1 MSMYREFMLN
11 CLTWEDQTR
20 LKNPVNRFNPRHC
33 NFFYNAVNTG
43 VM

>member
-20 LKNPVNRFNPRHC
+20 LKTLLHVTDLIPDIAIFL
-33 NFFYNAVNTG
+33 
-43 VM
+43 